1 MKILLLGGCGY
12 IGTVMTEHLLKKEED
27 VTVVDNLIDGQI
39 SALNHLCHYSNFTF
53 IKGDVRDEKF
63 LKEIIPQY
71 QAIIYLAGYVG
82 ESACRNNPWDTWAVN
97 YEAVKT
103 ICSIKSKE
111 QLLLFPMTNS
121 GYGVTDGN
129 IYCTEESPLNPISI
143 YGKSKVEAEKV
154 VVDTENSV
162 VFRLATVFG
171 MSPKMRWELLV
182 NFYVYEAMR
191 NKYLIIFEKN
201 FKRNYIH
208 VQDVARCFN
217 FAIQKQLC
225 SWEEGMKLK
234 HKVYNLGL
242 NEANLS
248 KEELA
253 LSIKKFIPNLY
264 LHFNDIDTD
273 VDKRNYIVSN
283 ERILSEGFEPVYKI
297 DDGIIELIKG
307 YDLLGGSRPS
317 RFNQ

>member
-1 MKILLLGGCGY
+1 
-12 IGTVMTEHLLKKEED
+12 
-27 VTVVDNLIDGQI
+27 
-39 SALNHLCHYSNFTF
+39 
-53 IKGDVRDEKF
+53 
-63 LKEIIPQY
+63 
-71 QAIIYLAGYVG
+71 
-82 ESACRNNPWDTWAVN
+82 
-97 YEAVKT
+97 
-103 ICSIKSKE
+103 
-111 QLLLFPMTNS
+111 MTNS

-143 YGKSKVEAEKV
+143 YGKSKVEAEKIV
-154 VVDTENSV
+154 IDTENAIS
-162 VFRLATVFG
+162 FRLATVFG

-208 VQDVARCFN
+208 IQDVARCFD
-217 FAIQKQLC
+217 FAITKQAYPLL
-225 SWEEGMKLK
+225 GIRDRLK

-253 LSIKKFIPNLY
+253 LSIKKFIANLY

-283 ERILSEGFEPVYKI
+283 ERILSEGFTPMYKI
-297 DDGIIELIKG
+297 DNGIKELIKG
-307 YDLLGGSRPS
+307 YELLGGR
-317 RFNQ
+317 QTIKV